1 MKRSLK
7 QGLEQGADRLLKL
20 ARGLAMVSL
29 VVAALTALLLLL
41 SCVAVPAH
49 AQVHEERSVAG
60 PTRATTPAP
69 QTTDL
74 SASLPSDA
82 SVVEALQGAPAWR
95 AALARHQAERARGAA
110 LALNPNDWTPSA
122 SWAQRNARAD
132 GATAVPGVGD
142 VRTREWSVGLS
153 RGLRLPA
160 KSQAAAAAGE
170 GQQAR
175 ADAQLAWAWHELM
188 RTWLDDALAVLQAAR
203 QEQLLAA
210 QFGLWEQQHQAA
222 ERRHALGDA
231 ARQELVLLDA
241 GRAQAQAQ
249 WWQARQRWQT
259 AQSVWRNRYPGLA
272 LPRADGTV
280 ADADK
285 VLPLETAAADADV
298 PAVHDARDVAWLDAH
313 PQWRLARLEA
323 DAAEAQARLAEAERH
338 PDPTV
343 GVQVG
348 RERSGAER
356 ILGVNVSWPLGSAA
370 RSLQSQAQ
378 WAEAQAAQARERDVR
393 RELQS
398 NFAQWRA
405 EWQAG
410 QQVWQAAERAQA
422 QARQAA
428 LAVRK
433 GYGLGE
439 GTLSEVLLLQRQ
451 WLDAQQAAATAE
463 LEALRARWRWSLET
477 GARWAWVPEAAR

>member
-7 QGLEQGADRLLKL
+7 QRLDQGADLLTKL
-20 ARGLAMVSL
+20 ARDLAVVSL
-29 VVAALTALLLLL
+29 VAAALTVLLL
-41 SCVAVPAH
+41 SCVPVSAH
-49 AQVHEERSVAG
+49 AQGAASQD
-60 PTRATTPAP
+60 AP
-69 QTTDL
+69 
-74 SASLPSDA
+74 ASLPPDEA
-82 SVVEALQGAPAWR
+82 VAEALQRAPAWR
-95 AALARHQAERARGAA
+95 VALARHQAERARGAA
-110 LALNPNDWTPSA
+110 VVANPNDWTPSA
-122 SWAQRNARAD
+122 SWARRNARGDA
-132 GATAVPGVGD
+132 ATPGELT
-142 VRTREWSVGLS
+142 TREWSVGLS
-153 RGLRLPA
+153 RGLRMPA
-160 KSQAAAAAGE
+160 KAEAAAAAGQ

-175 ADAQLAWAWHELM
+175 ADAQLAWVWHELM

-210 QFGLWEQQHQAA
+210 QSRLWEQQHQAA

-249 WWQARQRWQT
+249 WLQARQRWQT
-259 AQSVWRNRYPGLA
+259 AQVVWRNRYPGLS
-272 LPRADGTV
+272 LPQADGMAAGAEGV
-280 ADADK
+280 LALAAPDADS
-285 VLPLETAAADADV
+285 DAQ
-298 PAVHDARDVAWLDAH
+298 AVRDARDAAWLDAH

-323 DAAEAQARLAEAERH
+323 DAAEAQARLAEAERQ

-378 WAEAQAAQARERDVR
+378 WAEAQAARAQENDVR
-393 RELQS
+393 RALQS

-405 EWQAG
+405 EWRAG
-410 QQVWQAAERAQA
+410 QEVWQAAERAQA
-422 QARQAA
+422 QAHQAA

-433 GYGLGE
+433 GYELGE
-439 GTLSEVLLLQRQ
+439 GALSEVLLLQRQ
-451 WLDAQQAAATAE
+451 WLDLQQVAATAE

-477 GARWAWVPEAAR
+477 GARWAWVPETAR

>member
-7 QGLEQGADRLLKL
+7 LRLDQGADLLTKL
-20 ARGLAMVSL
+20 ARDLAVVSL
-29 VVAALTALLLLL
+29 VAAALTVLLL
-41 SCVAVPAH
+41 SCVPVSAH
-49 AQVHEERSVAG
+49 AQDAMQ
-60 PTRATTPAP
+60 TPVQPQAP
-69 QTTDL
+69 V
-74 SASLPSDA
+74 SALLPPDA
-82 SVVEALQGAPAWR
+82 AVIDALQGAPAWR

-122 SWAQRNARAD
+122 SWARRNARGDA
-132 GATAVPGVGD
+132 ATPGELI
-142 VRTREWSVGLS
+142 TREWSVGLS

-160 KSQAAAAAGE
+160 KAEAAAAAGQ

-175 ADAQLAWAWHELM
+175 ADAQLAWAWHGLM

-210 QFGLWEQQHQAA
+210 QFRLWEQQHQAA
-222 ERRHALGDA
+222 ARRHALGDA

-249 WWQARQRWQT
+249 WLQARQRWQA
-259 AQSVWRNRYPGLA
+259 AQGVWRTRYPGLA
-272 LPRADGTV
+272 LPHAGGMPAGAEGVSAMDLPPTES
-280 ADADK
+280 DAQ
-285 VLPLETAAADADV
+285 
-298 PAVHDARDVAWLDAH
+298 AVRDARDAVWLDAH

-323 DAAEAQARLAEAERH
+323 DAAEAQARLAEAERQ

-343 GVQVG
+343 GVQLG

-370 RSLQSQAQ
+370 RSVQSQAQ
-378 WAEAQAAQARERDVR
+378 WAEAQAARAQESDVR
-393 RELQS
+393 RELQR
-398 NFAQWRA
+398 NLAQWRA

-410 QQVWQAAERAQA
+410 QQVWRAAEQAQT

-433 GYGLGE
+433 GYELGE
-439 GTLSEVLLLQRQ
+439 GALSEVLMLQRQ
-451 WLDAQQAAATAE
+451 WLDLQQVAATAE
-463 LEALRARWRWSLET
+463 LEALRARWRWALET
-477 GARWAWVPEAAR
+477 GERWAWQPDMGR

>member
-1 MKRSLK
+1 MKRSQKHPLDK
-7 QGLEQGADRLLKL
+7 GADLLARV
-20 ARGLAMVSL
+20 ARGLAVVSL
-29 VVAALTALLLLL
+29 LAAAVTVLLL
-41 SCVAVPAH
+41 SCVPVKAH
-49 AQVHEERSVAG
+49 AQGVASQD
-60 PTRATTPAP
+60 AT
-69 QTTDL
+69 
-74 SASLPSDA
+74 ASLPPDEA
-82 SVVEALQGAPAWR
+82 VAEALQRAPAWR

-110 LALNPNDWTPSA
+110 AVANPNDWTPSA
-122 SWAQRNARAD
+122 SWARRNARGDA
-132 GATAVPGVGD
+132 ATPGELT
-142 VRTREWSVGLS
+142 TREWSVGLS
-153 RGLRLPA
+153 RGLRMPA
-160 KSQAAAAAGE
+160 KAEAAAAAGQ

-210 QFGLWEQQHQAA
+210 QFRLWEQQHQAA

-249 WWQARQRWQT
+249 WLQAQQRWLT
-259 AQSVWRNRYPGLA
+259 AQGVWRNRYPGLS
-272 LPRADGTV
+272 LPQADGPAAGAEGALALAAPNSD
-280 ADADK
+280 ADAQ
-285 VLPLETAAADADV
+285 
-298 PAVHDARDVAWLDAH
+298 AVRDAREAAWVDAH

-323 DAAEAQARLAEAERH
+323 EAAQAQARLTEAERH

-378 WAEAQAAQARERDVR
+378 WAEAQAARAQEDDMR
-393 RELQS
+393 RALQG

-405 EWQAG
+405 EWIAG
-410 QQVWQAAERAQA
+410 QQVWQSAERAQA
-422 QARQAA
+422 QARLAA
-428 LAVRK
+428 QAVRK
-433 GYGLGE
+433 GYELGE
-439 GTLSEVLLLQRQ
+439 GALSEVLLLQRQ
-451 WLDAQQAAATAE
+451 WLDLQQVAATAE
-463 LEALRARWRWSLET
+463 LEALRARWRWLLET
-477 GARWAWVPEAAR
+477 GSRWAWAPEAAR